1 MEMII
6 QVLKNPL
13 TRKILLSSAILVG
26 SGVSIYFIRKGIS
39 EYVIPLLLKNFEK
52 KLPHLSKE
60 DIEVLLDILDV
71 LSVTLFV
78 AATSVVALQYV
89 TETDLI
95 PYLLVELAKVGSVTN
110 EEAQEAYQK
119 ILKFL
124 FKEKKNF
131 FSMDSFKDE
140 ATYQK
145 FLNQKFEGLLHLISV
160 GNGENSR
167 FRNLKDIANLT
178 NEDVEKL
185 SRLVYGLYKR
195 LMHSADFLSVPFA
208 LKFLKVGHPLDEN
221 HIEKLMQIIR
231 LLEDRFANRVKYLA
245 FLFKAEVKNIRD
257 LYLELLKMD
266 SGELK
271 EFLKFANLHLSYLQ
285 YQILVYLIKLYFI
298 ILSIYREGLQ
308 SLLKYYMLVKKPYIF
323 RLVRPKAPSSSFKDI
338 YIRNKYFKKIL
349 EKFVRPKSAYF
360 KNVLCLVVVARV
372 LFKFTPTSKYIP
384 FSRLL
389 K

>member
-89 TETDLI
+89 TQTDLI
-95 PYLLVELAKVGSVTN
+95 AYLLVELAKVGSVTN

-195 LMHSADFLSVPFA
+195 LMHSADFISVPFA

-271 EFLKFANLHLSYLQ
+271 EFLKFASLHLSYLQ

-308 SLLKYYMLVKKPYIF
+308 SLLKYYILLKKPYTF
-323 RLVRPKAPSSSFKDI
+323 RLVRPKDPSFKDI
-338 YIRNKYFKKIL
+338 YLRNKYFKKIL
-349 EKFVRPKSAYF
+349 EKFGRPKYTYF
-360 KNVLCLVVVARV
+360 KNVLWLVVVARV
-372 LFKFTPTSKYIP
+372 LFKFRPTSKYIP

>member
-1 MEMII
+1 MDLLI
-6 QVLKNPL
+6 QVLKNPI
-13 TRKILLSSAILVG
+13 TRKILLSSVLVVG
-26 SGVSIYFIRKGIS
+26 SGVSIYLLRKGIS
-39 EYVIPLLLKNFEK
+39 EYIIPLLLKNFEK

-89 TETDLI
+89 TQTDLI

-110 EEAQEAYQK
+110 EEAQEAYKK

-195 LMHSADFLSVPFA
+195 LMHSADFISVPFA

-271 EFLKFANLHLSYLQ
+271 EFLKFASLHLSYLQ
-285 YQILVYLIKLYFI
+285 YQTLVYLIKLYFI

-308 SLLKYYMLVKKPYIF
+308 SLLKYYMLLKKPYNF
-323 RLVRPKAPSSSFKDI
+323 RLVRPKDPSFKDI
-338 YIRNKYFKKIL
+338 YLRNKYFKKIL
-349 EKFVRPKSAYF
+349 EKFGHPKF
-360 KNVLCLVVVARV
+360 KNVLWLVVVARV
-372 LFKFTPTSKYIP
+372 LFKFRPTSEYIP